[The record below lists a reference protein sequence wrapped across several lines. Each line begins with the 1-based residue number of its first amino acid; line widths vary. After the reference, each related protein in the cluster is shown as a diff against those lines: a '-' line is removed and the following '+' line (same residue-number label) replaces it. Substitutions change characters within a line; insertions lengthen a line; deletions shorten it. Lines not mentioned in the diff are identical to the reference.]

1 MADWQGTF
9 GDQYTMRNAE
19 LADRTKFF
27 QRFLKYEIVDAFE
40 IGCNIGTNMKVLE
53 RLGIETVGCDINVTA
68 VNIAVLNNLKAYVS
82 MGTNVDAYDKYD
94 MVFTVGVLIHQQTA
108 ELIKMMKEM
117 VRLSARYV
125 MFAEYEGDDEEV
137 PYRGERHALFKRE
150 FGRIFESLF
159 PQAELLDTGIAGKEM
174 GFDNVTYWMYD
185 ISNCASEDGFS
196 QVARESSD
204 EGEGEEFIGSPVR
217 AFGKVGVS

>member
-53 RLGIETVGCDINVTA
+53 RLGIETVGCDVNATA
-68 VNIAVLNNLKAYVS
+68 VNIAMLNNLKAYVAS
-82 MGTNVDAYDKYD
+82 GTDVDAYDKYD
-94 MVFTVGVLIHQQTA
+94 MVFTVGVLIHQQTP
-108 ELIKMMKEM
+108 ELIKIMKEM
-117 VRLSARYV
+117 VRLSAKYV

-196 QVARESSD
+196 KVAWESSD
-204 EGEGEEFIGSPVR
+204 EGEREELVGASISTFR
-217 AFGKVGVS
+217 KVGVN

>member
-53 RLGIETVGCDINVTA
+53 RLGIETIGCDVNATA
-68 VNIAVLNNLKAYVS
+68 VNIATLNNLKAYVAT
-82 MGTNVDAYDKYD
+82 GTDVDVYNTFDL
-94 MVFTVGVLIHQQTA
+94 VFTVGVLIHQQTA

-117 VRLSARYV
+117 VRLSAKYV
-125 MFAEYEGDDEEV
+125 MFAEYVGDDEEV

-159 PQAELLDTGIAGKEM
+159 PQAELLDTGTAGKEM

-185 ISNCASEDGFS
+185 ISNCSSEDGFT

-204 EGEGEEFIGSPVR
+204 EGEREEFIGSPVG

>member
-53 RLGIETVGCDINVTA
+53 KLGVEAVGCDVNATA
-68 VNIAVLNNLKAYVS
+68 VNIALLNGLKAFLILDIPPWGWYEF
-82 MGTNVDAYDKYD
+82 
-94 MVFTVGVLIHQQTA
+94 VFTVGVLIHQRTP
-108 ELIKMMKEM
+108 ELISMMKDM
-117 VRLSARYV
+117 VRLSSRYV
-125 MFAEYEGDDEEV
+125 MFAEYVGDDEEV

-159 PQAELLDTGIAGKEM
+159 PQAELVDTGIAGKEM

-196 QVARESSD
+196 KITRESAD
-204 EGEGEEFIGSPVR
+204 ESEGEEFTFTPSGETR
-217 AFGKVGVS
+217 EVGVS

>member
-1 MADWQGTF
+1 MADWQGQF
-9 GDQYTMRNAE
+9 GDMYTQRNAE

-27 QRFLKYEIVDAFE
+27 QRFLKYEIVSAFE

-53 RLGIETVGCDINVTA
+53 KLGIETLGCDVNATA
-68 VNIAVLNNLKAYVS
+68 VNIAVLNNLKAYVAS
-82 MGTNVDAYDKYD
+82 GTNVEDYDKYD
-94 MVFTVGVLIHQQTA
+94 LVFTVGVLIHQQTP
-108 ELIKMMKEM
+108 ELIKMMQEM
-117 VRLSARYV
+117 VRLSSRYV

-159 PQAELLDTGIAGKEM
+159 PQAELVDTGIAGKEM

-185 ISNCASEDGFS
+185 ISNCASADGFT
-196 QVARESSD
+196 QAARESFDAS
-204 EGEGEEFIGSPVR
+204 EGEEFVGAPVG
-217 AFGKVGVS
+217 AFGKVRVN